1 MCFVVYI
8 KADEIYKD
16 IAEDVETKFD
26 TSNYELEYWI
36 MNYEYFFPKEKK
48 KKNWIM
54 KDKLNTLNLNV
65 KGIMFLW
72 KELIRLV

>member
-1 MCFVVYI
+1 
-8 KADEIYKD
+8 
-16 IAEDVETKFD
+16 
-26 TSNYELEYWI
+26 
-36 MNYEYFFPKEKK
+36 MNYEYFFPNAKK

>member
-1 MCFVVYI
+1 
-8 KADEIYKD
+8 
-16 IAEDVETKFD
+16 
-26 TSNYELEYWI
+26 
-36 MNYEYFFPKEKK
+36 MNYEYFLPNAKK
-48 KKNWIM
+48 KKEKNWIM

>member
-1 MCFVVYI
+1 
-8 KADEIYKD
+8 
-16 IAEDVETKFD
+16 
-26 TSNYELEYWI
+26 
-36 MNYEYFFPKEKK
+36 MNYEYFLPNAKKK